1 MTDRPTER
9 ARARRVLDG
18 IAPRAW
24 EHPADRAALN
34 AVRKLPAFD
43 VALRKVFGIFGE
55 RSLRLAFQ
63 ANAVQVTEDQ
73 YPWIHERLERVC
85 RVLDAE
91 TVPELYVSQDPV
103 ANAGAL
109 GMDDPFV
116 VLNSSLVEVLS
127 PDELEAV
134 LGHEVGHVISGH
146 ALYRTLLVLLLR
158 LSLFRYPLAG
168 VAARPVLYALLEWY
182 RKSELS
188 ADRAGL
194 LSVQD
199 PEASMGALMKLA
211 GGTRGEELDLDAFVE
226 QSRRYR
232 EDDDVLDSVYK
243 ALNVLGS
250 THPFAVARVAELEAW
265 IESGAY
271 ERILTGEYP
280 VRGEED
286 DRPYREDLAEA
297 MSGYT
302 DSAREIFDQVDAA
315 VDRLRRRVSEA
326 WRGERGFHGEDEG
339 PDRPDAGG

>member
-1 MTDRPTER
+1 MTDRPKDGT
-9 ARARRVLDG
+9 RARRVLDG
-18 IAPRAW
+18 IDPRAW

-34 AVRKLPAFD
+34 AVRKVPGFD

-63 ANAVQVTEDQ
+63 ANAVQVTEVQ
-73 YPWIHERLERVC
+73 YPWIHERLQRVC
-85 RVLDAE
+85 RVLDVE
-91 TVPELYVSQDPV
+91 TPPELYVSQDPV

-109 GMDDPFV
+109 GMDDPFI
-116 VLNSSLVEVLS
+116 VLNSSMVEVLS

-134 LGHEVGHVISGH
+134 LGHEVGHVLSGH

-194 LSVQD
+194 LAVQD
-199 PEASMGALMKLA
+199 PEASMGALMQLA
-211 GGTRGEELDLDAFVE
+211 GGARGEALDLDAFVE

-250 THPFAVARVAELEAW
+250 THPFAVARVAELEEW

-280 VRGEED
+280 HRDEED

-302 DSAREIFDQVDAA
+302 DSARELFDQVDAA

-326 WRGERGFHGEDEG
+326 WRREPGFHGEDEG
-339 PDRPDAGG
+339 RDGPGAGR

>member
-1 MTDRPTER
+1 MTDRPTDGPR
-9 ARARRVLDG
+9 TRRVLDG
-18 IAPRAW
+18 ISPTAW

-34 AVRKLPAFD
+34 AVRRVPGFD

-63 ANAVQVTEDQ
+63 ANAVQVTESQ

-85 RVLDAE
+85 RVLDVEA
-91 TVPELYVSQDPV
+91 VPELYVSQDPV
-103 ANAGAL
+103 VNAGAL

-134 LGHEVGHVISGH
+134 LGHEVGHVLSGH

-194 LSVQD
+194 LAVQD
-199 PEASMGALMKLA
+199 PEASMGALMQLA
-211 GGTRGEELDLDAFVE
+211 GGTRGEALDLEAFVE

-232 EDDDVLDSVYK
+232 EGDDVLDAVYK

-265 IESGAY
+265 IEGDDY
-271 ERILTGEYP
+271 ERILAGDYP
-280 VRGEED
+280 VRGEDD

-326 WRGERGFHGEDEG
+326 WRREPGFHG
-339 PDRPDAGG
+339 DAGGADEPGADR